1 AAVAADDRSGGGP
14 VAVPADVLVAR
25 TCGPG
30 SGRRR
35 RAGDRRRMTRPIVA
49 IVVPVFNEHDNLRA
63 FHAAVSDVVA
73 DMPEYDWEF
82 VFVDDGSRDG
92 SFEVLTAL
100 RAPRNF
106 GSHVA
111 IAAGIDYCQGDAA
124 IVMAADLQDPPAL
137 IREFVARWREGYDV
151 VWGARTGRDEGALRS
166 TGMSMF
172 YRLVRRFAIPSY
184 PAGGTGSFCL
194 ISAPV
199 IAAFR
204 QCQER
209 NRLTFGLVAWSG
221 FRATEVPYHRPR
233 RLIGASSWT
242 LRKMLKA
249 ALDTF
254 IAFSSLPIRTI
265 SFLGILVSALS
276 FLFGVYVFINQ
287 IFFGTRVQGWSSVML
302 VVLVLGGVQLL
313 MIGVL
318 GEYLQRI
325 LDEARGR
332 PLYVVERTL
341 GVSPPTAR

>member
-1 AAVAADDRSGGGP
+1 
-14 VAVPADVLVAR
+14 
-25 TCGPG
+25 
-30 SGRRR
+30 
-35 RAGDRRRMTRPIVA
+35 MTRPLVA
-49 IVVPVFNEHDNLRA
+49 IVVPVFNERDNLRP
-63 FHAAVSDVVA
+63 FHAAVADVIA
-73 DMPEYDWEF
+73 SMPDCDWEF

-92 SFEVLTAL
+92 SFEVLSELRVLDARVQAL
-100 RAPRNF
+100 RFPRNF

-111 IAAGIDYCQGDAA
+111 IAAGIDYCRGDAA
-124 IVMAADLQDPPAL
+124 IVMAADQQDPPTL
-137 IREFVARWREGYDV
+137 IRDFVARWREGYDV
-151 VWGARTGRDEGALRS
+151 VWGARTGRDDHAVRAF
-166 TGMSMF
+166 GMSLF
-172 YRLVRRFAIPSY
+172 YRMVRRFAIPSY
-184 PAGGTGSFCL
+184 PQGGTGSFCL

-233 RLIGASSWT
+233 RLIGSSNWT
-242 LRKMLKA
+242 VRRMLKA

-254 IAFSSLPIRTI
+254 ISFSSLPIRTI
-265 SFLGILVSALS
+265 SFLGVLVSALS
-276 FLFGVYVFINQ
+276 FLFGVYVFFNQ

-332 PLYVVERTL
+332 PLYVIERTL
-341 GVSPPTAR
+341 GLSNPAAR